1 MFGPFVYG
9 LTYAR
14 TVGTFPKMIFVMA
27 CGAVT
32 IAFIL
37 MFFVRIPKEGAS
49 GAADDVEEQAGTGEA
64 GPHIERE
71 DTLVDAPEPLIVVED
86 EDRGRKVL
94 KP

>member
-14 TVGTFPKMIFVMA
+14 TVGTFPKMIFIVA
-27 CGAVT
+27 CGVVT

-37 MFFVRIPKEGAS
+37 MFFVRIPKEDTPGL
-49 GAADDVEEQAGTGEA
+49 ADDVEEQAGTGEA
-64 GPHIERE
+64 GPRLERE
-71 DTLVDAPEPLIVVED
+71 DTLVDAPEPLIVVDD
-86 EDRGRKVL
+86 EDRGRKIV